1 MVDGLE
7 EPAVDCALLELVP
20 LSLVKAGRNG
30 EDRQSSV
37 EESRWRRDVAVSGKL
52 SLCLQPADCDR
63 ALKAVYDRH
72 GQVHQNNVESSVG
85 FEEAKGVATML
96 GSYDSVSLHLQPLLQ
111 DHPVD
116 EFVLDNEDTER
127 RRSSRRGRF

>member
-7 EPAVDCALLELVP
+7 DPAVDCALLELVP

-63 ALKAVYDRH
+63 ALKAVYDLGYKRKA
-72 GQVHQNNVESSVG
+72 SVG
-85 FEEAKGVATML
+85 IRSRKRGVK
-96 GSYDSVSLHLQPLLQ
+96 
-111 DHPVD
+111 
-116 EFVLDNEDTER
+116 
-127 RRSSRRGRF
+127 